1 MQRTSRSRATKVK
14 YCEDVNN
21 EFFTRFY
28 DLLYTNFTK
37 EEPKSIMTF
46 PPMKP
51 GSEVKPEP
59 SQAFNSR
66 IADLRVKRAHDK
78 RVNNNQTDEDKKLRK
93 RMKKLEKETKENNE
107 SIDEIF
113 ERVGVPRA
121 EVPVYVANAQKDE
134 EAMRLKRKTNK
145 KHEDL
150 QQVKKQFTERLQ
162 QASQKGK
169 NRAIQRYEKIT
180 THKHPKYRSDQSP
193 ESSPRRNNNK
203 Q

>member
-1 MQRTSRSRATKVK
+1 MQRTSRAKATKIK

-37 EEPKSIMTF
+37 EEPKSIITF

-59 SQAFNSR
+59 TQAFNSR

-78 RVNNNQTDEDKKLRK
+78 RINNQNEDEQKLLRR
-93 RMKKLEKETKENNE
+93 RMKKLEKETKENND

-113 ERVGVPRA
+113 EKVGVPRA
-121 EVPVYVANAQKDE
+121 QVPVYVVNEQKDE
-134 EAMRLKRKTNK
+134 EALKQKKKTVK

-150 QQVKKQFTERLQ
+150 QQVKKQYTQRLQ
-162 QASQKGK
+162 QSSQIGK

-180 THKHPKYRSDQSP
+180 THKHPKYRLNQNTNSP
-193 ESSPRRNNNK
+193 TKNSNINN
-203 Q
+203 